1 MSAPAPEQRDEQHGR
16 RLTGRTVWVLGLLV
30 CVLVAGGISYYASGH
45 PDGLEFV
52 AGSQGFLDA
61 GRDSVTADSPLSD
74 YQTTGVESSW
84 LSGAVAGIVGCAAV
98 LLVMTGIALVVR
110 RRRR

>member
-1 MSAPAPEQRDEQHGR
+1 MSASTRPPTGEDTVR
-16 RLTGRTVWVLGLLV
+16 RPSGRTVWVLGLLV

-52 AGSQGFLDA
+52 AGTQGFLDA
-61 GRDSVTADSPLSD
+61 GRDSATAGSPLSD
-74 YQTTGVESSW
+74 YQTTGVENSW
-84 LSGAVAGIVGCAAV
+84 LSGAVAGVVGCAVV
-98 LLVMTGIALVVR
+98 LLFMTGIAVAVR